1 MEAMKLFTQ
10 LEAALAGGEK
20 ASEIDRALN
29 SVEKIA
35 VLTSAIASL
44 EQLAGRRFLD
54 DTGPYSWRI
63 NRTVLERSN
72 SRIRFLLPLLGYPQV
87 LAMPT
92 ARLLAAVRLLAGHP
106 GPKERAL
113 LVATVLGTSAAMTVH
128 HHAGSDGAD
137 QVSFMTLL
145 TTLLAKAFPHD
156 ERAKRACLQMI
167 AFQSCLS
174 YSASGAIKLS
184 SPTWRS
190 GRAISGIFR
199 TATFGDEWFYRV
211 TKVHPMI
218 PKVLAWSV
226 ILGETLFPLVL
237 VAPKPAA
244 RGILGAMGTFHLA
257 NSRFM
262 GLNRFPFAFT
272 ATYPAVAYVSK
283 ELT

>member
-1 MEAMKLFTQ
+1 MDARKLFTQ
-10 LEAALAGGEK
+10 LEAALAGGQK
-20 ASEIDRALN
+20 AGEVDRTLN

-35 VLTSAIASL
+35 VMTSAIASL
-44 EQLAGRRFLD
+44 EQLAGRRYLD

-63 NRTVLERSN
+63 NRTKLERSR
-72 SRIRFLLPLLGYPQV
+72 SPVRFIAPLLGYPQV
-87 LAMPT
+87 LAVPT
-92 ARLLAAVRLLAGHP
+92 TRLLAAVRLLAGSP

-113 LVATVLGTSAAMTVH
+113 LVATVLGTSAAMNVH
-128 HHAGSDGAD
+128 HHQGTDGAD

-145 TTLLAKAFPHD
+145 TTLLARAFPHD

-174 YSASGAIKLS
+174 YSASGAIKLA

-190 GRAISGIFR
+190 GRAITGVFR
-199 TATFGDEWFYRV
+199 TATFGDEWFYRM

-218 PKVLAWSV
+218 PKALAWSV
-226 ILGETLFPLVL
+226 IVGETLFPLVL

-244 RGILGAMGTFHLA
+244 RGILGLMGTFHVA

-262 GLNRFPFAFT
+262 GLNRFPFAF
-272 ATYPAVAYVSK
+272 ASTYPAVAYVSK

>member
-1 MEAMKLFTQ
+1 MDARKLFTQ
-10 LEAALAGGEK
+10 LEAALAGGAK
-20 ASEIDRALN
+20 AGEIDRTLN

-35 VLTSAIASL
+35 VMTSAIASL
-44 EQLAGRRFLD
+44 EQLAGRRYLD

-63 NRTVLERSN
+63 NRTKLERSR
-72 SRIRFLLPLLGYPQV
+72 SPVRFIAPLLGYPQV
-87 LAMPT
+87 LAVPT
-92 ARLLAAVRLLAGHP
+92 TRLLAAVRLLAGSP

-113 LVATVLGTSAAMTVH
+113 LVATVLGTSAAMNVH
-128 HHAGSDGAD
+128 HHQGTDGAD

-145 TTLLAKAFPHD
+145 TTLLARAFPHD

-174 YSASGAIKLS
+174 YSASGAIKLA

-190 GRAISGIFR
+190 GRAITGVFR
-199 TATFGDEWFYRV
+199 TATFGDEWFYRM

-218 PKVLAWSV
+218 PKALAWSV
-226 ILGETLFPLVL
+226 IVGETLFPLVL

-244 RGILGAMGTFHLA
+244 RGILGLMGTFHLA

-262 GLNRFPFAFT
+262 GLNRFPFAF
-272 ATYPAVAYVSK
+272 ASTYPAVAYVSK